1 MNSKTIPLVSLKI
14 DDKVYSYKIYESL
27 KQLKKNKSQRKAA
40 EKLGISHAVFNRRIK
55 KVEKDLNL
63 KLTEKK
69 GQGSILTQE
78 GEQILDIF
86 EKYQKKINESEN
98 ITIGGGY
105 IISELLESIKTPFN
119 IDIYSSSNK
128 NAYKL
133 AKKGSI
139 DILALDDPLIAFE
152 KDLNFTPI
160 AFDHLVLITNKNVE
174 KIKSMND
181 LENLDFIEV
190 NGSAQ
195 RLAWNT
201 LQHYDIN
208 YNIAY
213 KVNSQFSAF
222 KQIQNSN
229 NIYSFLN
236 ASYFKGNN
244 ILKYDTR
251 HVISLVQINED
262 KKEVNDFINYL
273 TSNAQN
279 EIKQQG
285 FIPLQ
290 NPI

>member
-1 MNSKTIPLVSLKI
+1 MNSKTTPLISLKI
-14 DDKVYSYKIYESL
+14 NDKVYSYKIYESL
-27 KQLKKNKSQRKAA
+27 KQLNKTNSQRKAA
-40 EKLGISHAVFNRRIK
+40 KRLGISHAVFNRRIK
-55 KVEKDLNL
+55 KVEKDLNFNL
-63 KLTEKK
+63 IEKK
-69 GQGSILTQE
+69 GRGSVLTDKGQ
-78 GEQILDIF
+78 QILDIF
-86 EKYQKKINESEN
+86 EKYQKKVNENEN

-105 IISELLESIKTPFN
+105 IISQLLESIKTPFN

-133 AKKGSI
+133 AKKNSI

-160 AFDHLVLITNKNVE
+160 AFDHLVLITNKNSE

-181 LENLDFIEV
+181 LKDLDFIEV
-190 NGSAQ
+190 DGTAQ
-195 RLAWNT
+195 RLVWNT
-201 LQHYDIN
+201 LKHYDIN

-213 KVNSQFSAF
+213 KTNSQFNAF
-222 KQIQNSN
+222 KQIQNSDN
-229 NIYSFLN
+229 LYSFLN
-236 ASYFKGNN
+236 ASYFKGNH

-273 TSNAQN
+273 TSNAQD

-285 FIPLQ
+285 FKPLQ
-290 NPI
+290 NPV